1 MKPLIIFK
9 VGDAVG
15 SLPRE
20 SGDFEHWIIDGIGP
34 MQDSIEI
41 IDPRC
46 GDPLPGIADVGG
58 AIITGSGSM
67 VTDRAPWSEDLARW
81 LRTAVPENVPI
92 LGICYGHQL
101 LAHALG
107 GEVGYHSLGIEIGT
121 VSVRLSPSAHDD
133 ALFADFPDEFLAQA
147 VHRQSVMRLP
157 PGAVLLAGNDFEPH
171 HAFRVGESAWGV
183 QFHPEFSPEV
193 MAGYIQHLS
202 EKSNAGSAAAAA
214 LLEKAR
220 PAEQSSSVLRVFA
233 SFVEGRQVR
242 VDG

>member
-1 MKPLIIFK
+1 MKPLIILK

-20 SGDFEHWIIDGIGP
+20 SGDFEHWIIDGIGL

-107 GEVGYHSLGIEIGT
+107 GEVGYHSQGIEIGT

-171 HAFRVGESAWGV
+171 HAFRVGEV
-183 QFHPEFSPEV
+183 
-193 MAGYIQHLS
+193 
-202 EKSNAGSAAAAA
+202 
-214 LLEKAR
+214 R
-220 PAEQSSSVLRVFA
+220 PIA
-233 SFVEGRQVR
+233 
-242 VDG
+242 